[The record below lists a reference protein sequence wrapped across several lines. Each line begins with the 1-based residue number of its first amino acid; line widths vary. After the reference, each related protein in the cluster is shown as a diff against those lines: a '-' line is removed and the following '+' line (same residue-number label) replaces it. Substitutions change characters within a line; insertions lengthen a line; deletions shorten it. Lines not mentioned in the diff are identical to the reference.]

1 MNSKNY
7 FLNWLNKLNK
17 TYSHQDFSDLQ
28 KISKLIMRKNR
39 YIYVFGNGGSSS
51 IANHFGSDLIKQL
64 NLKNINFSND
74 NLLTCFANDF
84 GWDNWISNCI
94 KRFVKKDDL
103 IFLISSSGNS
113 KNMINAAK
121 EAKSKNAI
129 IVTLTGFSGKNKLS
143 KMGNINLIA
152 NSKNYNIIENT
163 HQIWLLLLID
173 YCGKIKIN

>member
-1 MNSKNY
+1 MKIHNY
-7 FLNWLNKLNK
+7 SLNWLNKLNE
-17 TYSHQDFSDLQ
+17 TFLDQNFSELE
-28 KISKLIMRKNR
+28 KISKLILRKNKF
-39 YIYVFGNGGSSS
+39 IYVFGNGGSSS

-64 NLKNINFSND
+64 NLKNINFNND

-94 KRFVKKDDL
+94 KRFIKKDDL

-113 KNMINAAK
+113 QNMINAAK
-121 EAKSKNAI
+121 VAKSKKAI
-129 IVTLTGFSGKNKLS
+129 IVTLTGFNGNNKLS
-143 KMGNINLIA
+143 KLGHMNLIA
-152 NSKNYNIIENT
+152 NSKNFNIIENT